1 MGPGEENLTERAMEL
16 LSRKYK
22 TTLIVNL
29 LTRGHER
36 SVLEISPIET

>member
-22 TTLIVNL
+22 TTPTVNL
-29 LTRGHER
+29 LTRGHKR

>member
-1 MGPGEENLTERAMEL
+1 MEL

-22 TTLIVNL
+22 TPIVNL